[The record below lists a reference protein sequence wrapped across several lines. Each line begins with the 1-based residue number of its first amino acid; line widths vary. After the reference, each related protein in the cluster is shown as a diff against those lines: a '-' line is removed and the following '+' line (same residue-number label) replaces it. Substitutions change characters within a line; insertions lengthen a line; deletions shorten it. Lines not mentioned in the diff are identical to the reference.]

1 MIKVLKIVPIICF
14 ITICS
19 LSAFSQ
25 TISIS
30 GTVKDA
36 QGQPVPE
43 AFVRDA
49 QHYYATYADSAG
61 TFKLKADPASSLI
74 AIAPGYTDTKVTIE
88 NKSVINIVMAKGASS
103 SDGGAGGSGN
113 TGTTANN
120 LMFVNRQNLVAQVG
134 NSQVAKAGFN
144 QEATKGSPYMFASW
158 VRGFAVSKGDSLLF
172 DVNSLYNYDKMSGD
186 LLFTRDKN
194 VIMQVNKEQV
204 KYFSLSDGKLYPHV
218 FESAPSISKKPFI
231 ELLVNTSKY
240 KVYKI
245 TDTRLERANFH
256 SDGVI
261 ETGNRYDEYQDV
273 VHYYFVKLPD
283 GAAKQFSLKWKA
295 VKELF
300 AGDADKFVASHNSQD
315 INDDCLREL
324 NLNLPQ

>member
-1 MIKVLKIVPIICF
+1 MKNICF
-14 ITICS
+14 ILLVFFGGTKS
-19 LSAFSQ
+19 FSQ

-36 QGQPVPE
+36 QGQPVPV

-49 QHYYATYADSAG
+49 QHYYATYADSSGAF
-61 TFKLKADPASSLI
+61 TLKADPASSLI
-74 AIAPGYTDTKVTIE
+74 AIALGYTDTKVAIE
-88 NKSVINIVMAKGASS
+88 NKGTINIVMAKGTSS
-103 SDGGAGGSGN
+103 SDNSSGISGN
-113 TGTTANN
+113 TGNSSNN

-134 NSQVAKAGFN
+134 SSQVAKAGFN
-144 QEATKGSPYMFASW
+144 QEPTKGSPYMFVNW
-158 VRGFAVSKGDSLLF
+158 VQGFAVSKGDSLLF
-172 DVNSLYNYDKMSGD
+172 DLNSLYNYDKMSGD

-194 VIMQVNKEQV
+194 VIMQVNKQQV

-218 FESAPSISKKPFI
+218 FESAPAISKKPFV

-295 VKELF
+295 IKELF
-300 AGDADKFVASHNSQD
+300 AGDADKFLASHNSLD
-315 INDDCLREL
+315 INDDYLREL
-324 NLNLPQ
+324 NLKLPQ